1 MKKDLDLGWFDLKK
15 ALQNTDRKELI
26 NIIRDLYRYS
36 EENRRYLLARSINTN
51 AEPGILEAYREVI
64 KNEFFPEKWH
74 GTLRYSV
81 AKKAISDYSK
91 ASGDFAGTMELMLFY
106 VENGVEFTCKYGD
119 IDEEFY
125 QEIYSAFEEFCTR
138 LETPEGKTLYAGFR
152 ERLLKIRRKTK
163 GMAWGF
169 GDGIK
174 LRVKEIEIFFEDAQ
188 SDS

>member
-1 MKKDLDLGWFDLKK
+1 
-15 ALQNTDRKELI
+15 
-26 NIIRDLYRYS
+26 
-36 EENRRYLLARSINTN
+36 
-51 AEPGILEAYREVI
+51 
-64 KNEFFPEKWH
+64 
-74 GTLRYSV
+74 
-81 AKKAISDYSK
+81 
-91 ASGDFAGTMELMLFY
+91 MLFY
-106 VENGVEFTCKYGD
+106 VENGVEFTSEYGD

-138 LETPEGKTLYAGFR
+138 LETPKGKTLYAVFR

-174 LRVKEIEIFFEDAQ
+174 LRVKEIENFFEDAQ